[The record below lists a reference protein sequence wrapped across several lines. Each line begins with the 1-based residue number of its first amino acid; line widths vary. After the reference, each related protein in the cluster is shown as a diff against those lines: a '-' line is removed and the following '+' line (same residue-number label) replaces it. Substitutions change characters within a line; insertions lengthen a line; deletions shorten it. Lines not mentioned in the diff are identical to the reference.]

1 MPPRLVLRFAMTVN
15 RMHNELTNL
24 LSLERRR
31 ALSRD
36 YTLRVGVIVAVLATA
51 LVSAAAVLLVPTYV
65 FLTGSANAKK
75 IHLASIES
83 TLFSAD
89 EAALSARL
97 AALSSDAAALVALS
111 GTLSISSVVRE
122 VLATARPGITL
133 SDFSY
138 TPAKSKVSGTLALS
152 GSAETR
158 AALRNYQLALQEAP
172 FAVSAVL
179 PVSAYAKDADI
190 AFTITVILA
199 P

>member
-1 MPPRLVLRFAMTVN
+1 
-15 RMHNELTNL
+15 MHNELTNL
-24 LSLERRR
+24 LPLERTR

-36 YTLRVGVIVAVLATA
+36 YMLRVGVIAALLVTILAG
-51 LVSAAAVLLVPTYV
+51 AAAVLLVPTYV

-75 IHLASIES
+75 IHLAGIES

-89 EAALSARL
+89 ETALSSRL

-111 GTLSISSVVRE
+111 NVLSVSSVARE
-122 VLATARPGITL
+122 MLFIARPGITL

-138 TPAKSKVSGTLALS
+138 TPAPGKVSGTLTLS

-172 FAVSAVL
+172 FATSAAL

-190 AFTITVILA
+190 AFTITIILA

>member
-1 MPPRLVLRFAMTVN
+1 MIFN
-15 RMHNELTNL
+15 RMHSELTNL
-24 LSLERRR
+24 LSLERTR

-36 YTLRVGVIVAVLATA
+36 YTLRVGVIVAVLVTA
-51 LVSAAAVLLVPTYV
+51 LTGAAAVLLAPTYV

-75 IHLASIES
+75 IHLAGIES

-97 AALSSDAAALVALS
+97 AALSSDAAALVTLSNALS
-111 GTLSISSVVRE
+111 VSSVARE
-122 VLATARPGITL
+122 MLAIARPGITL

-138 TPAKSKVSGTLALS
+138 TPAKGNVSGTLALS
-152 GSAETR
+152 GFAETR
-158 AALRNYQLALQEAP
+158 AALRNYQLALQETP
-172 FAVSAVL
+172 FAVSAAL

-190 AFTITVILA
+190 AFTITVTLA

>member
-1 MPPRLVLRFAMTVN
+1 MPRRSASRFVMISN
-15 RMHNELTNL
+15 RMHSELTNL
-24 LSLERRR
+24 LPPERKR

-36 YTLRVGVIVAVLATA
+36 YALRVSAIAAVLVTA
-51 LVSAAAVLLVPTYV
+51 LAGAAAVLLVPTYV

-97 AALSSDAAALVALS
+97 ATLSSDAATLVALS
-111 GTLSISSVVRE
+111 SSLFVSSVVRE
-122 VLATARPGITL
+122 ALAIARPGITL
-133 SDFSY
+133 SNFLY
-138 TPAKSKVSGTLALS
+138 TPAQDKISGTLALS

-158 AALRNYQLALQEAP
+158 AALRNYQLALQDAP
-172 FAVSAVL
+172 FAASAVL

-190 AFTITVILA
+190 AFTITVTLA